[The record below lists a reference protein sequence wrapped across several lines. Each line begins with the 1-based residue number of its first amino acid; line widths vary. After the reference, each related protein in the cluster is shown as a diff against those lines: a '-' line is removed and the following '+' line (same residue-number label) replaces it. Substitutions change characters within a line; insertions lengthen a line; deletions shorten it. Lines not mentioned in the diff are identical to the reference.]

1 MDGEEDGMV
10 AMSESEE
17 SSRKRRVH
25 GMLKLYYGMNEEGK
39 AAEQA
44 KSLDPC
50 DINGPHFDHEVFLN
64 KLRRECSLA
73 ELMDQE
79 TCMVKQIRSL
89 DSDMQTL
96 VYENYN
102 KFISATDTIRKMK
115 NDFKKMEDEMDGLSA
130 NMAAITDFSA
140 SISGTLQDQHA
151 QITKLSGVHTLLR
164 KLQFLFEL
172 PARLNKC
179 LELQAFAQAV
189 RSHRRARCVLQ
200 QYSHLPSFKG
210 IQDDCH
216 AIMDKLA
223 QELRQKFRDG
233 GSSAKDLSEC
243 VELLLQLDE
252 PAEELC
258 DKFLSHARSRLEL
271 ELQALEAEITPC
283 PSASAVKD
291 PPARRLPSAAAA
303 GSPTDNL
310 PKTGATPSPTSNTDI
325 LEFIDRGCNE
335 FVSSLC
341 LVITS
346 YQELFITHAQTGELA
361 SKNIPQMASAK
372 LNAFVD
378 DLAARYF
385 SLVERRI
392 QEEKGVGDNSL
403 LVRALDRFHRRLQAV
418 TKLLPGSAVAHRGTE
433 IVMRAATERVKQYL
447 SALQSFYMDSLTD
460 VRQALATPRLAG
472 ASGPGGGAH
481 FGGAA
486 ASGRD
491 APTSLPELL
500 SSLSAS
506 ILNQIKSV
514 LASVHLFTAKDI
526 TFSNKPYFKGEFCSQ
541 GVRESLV
548 VNFIKFVCQ
557 SSRQFCD
564 NAGDKGGSTPPAL
577 LLLLSRL
584 CLDYETSTITY
595 ILTLTD
601 EQFLVQHH
609 SPVTPVTTL
618 CAEAR
623 EAAQKLLNHYVKVQ
637 GLIISQMLRKSV
649 ETRDWVNT
657 IEPRN
662 VRAVMKR
669 VVEDTTSIDV
679 QVGLLYE
686 EGVRKA
692 HSSDSSK
699 RTFSV
704 YSSSRQ
710 QARYAASYTPSAPM
724 DTNLLSNIHKLFSER
739 IDIFSSV
746 EFNKVSV
753 ITGIIKISLK
763 TFLECVR
770 LRTFGRFGLQQI
782 QVDCHYLQMY
792 LWRFV
797 SDENLVHFLLD
808 EIVGSSA
815 HRCLDPAP
823 MEQSV
828 IEVIC
833 ERG

>member
-1 MDGEEDGMV
+1 RNLSGSVGESLLSG
-10 AMSESEE
+10 
-17 SSRKRRVH
+17 SSSPGRKRR
-25 GMLKLYYGMNEEGK
+25 LLRLYYSAAPEPQQEE
-39 AAEQA
+39 QP
-44 KSLDPC
+44 DPC
-50 DINGPHFDHEVFLN
+50 DINGAQFDPELYLN
-64 KLRRECSLA
+64 KLRKECSLN

-79 TCMVKQIRSL
+79 SCMVRQIRSL

-115 NDFKKMEDEMDGLSA
+115 NDFKKMEDEMDCLST
-130 NMAAITDFSA
+130 NMAAITEFSA
-140 SISGTLQDQHA
+140 RISGTLQDQHA

-179 LELQAFAQAV
+179 LELQAYAQAV
-189 RSHRRARCVLQ
+189 SSHCRARCVLQ
-200 QYSHLPSFKG
+200 QYSHMPSFRG

-216 AIMDKLA
+216 AIMERLA
-223 QELRQKFRDG
+223 QQLRQKFRDG
-233 GSSAKDLSEC
+233 GTSAKELSEC

-258 DKFLSHARSRLEL
+258 DKFLSHAQTRLEAD
-271 ELQALEAEITPC
+271 LQGLEAELRD
-283 PSASAVKD
+283 SAPID
-291 PPARRLPSAAAA
+291 
-303 GSPTDNL
+303 
-310 PKTGATPSPTSNTDI
+310 TDI

-335 FVSSLC
+335 FVSNLC
-341 LVITS
+341 LVIAS
-346 YQELFITHAQTGELA
+346 YQELFV
-361 SKNIPQMASAK
+361 NRPQEGDK
-372 LNAFVD
+372 LLVFVD
-378 DLAARYF
+378 TLAARYF

-418 TKLLPGSAVAHRGTE
+418 SKLLPGSAVPSQGTE
-433 IVMRAATERVKQYL
+433 IVIQAARERIKQYL
-447 SALQSFYMDSLTD
+447 SALQSFYLDSLTD
-460 VRQALATPRLAG
+460 VRQALAAPR
-472 ASGPGGGAH
+472 GPPGKE
-481 FGGAA
+481 
-486 ASGRD
+486 
-491 APTSLPELL
+491 APPSLPDLLTSL
-500 SSLSAS
+500 SNS

-526 TFSNKPYFKGEFCSQ
+526 TFSSKPYFKGEFCSQ
-541 GVRESLV
+541 GVREGLV
-548 VNFIKFVCQ
+548 VSFIKFICQ
-557 SSRQFCD
+557 SSRQFCES
-564 NAGDKGGSTPPAL
+564 AGDRGGSTPPVL

-584 CLDYETSTITY
+584 CLDFETSTISY

-609 SPVTPVTTL
+609 SPVTAVTAL

-710 QARYAASYTPSAPM
+710 QIRYAPSYTPSAPM

-739 IDIFSSV
+739 IDIFSPV

-753 ITGIIKISLK
+753 LTGIIKISLK

-770 LRTFGRFGLQQI
+770 LRTFGRYGLQQI

-808 EIVGSSA
+808 EIVGSAA
-815 HRCLDPAP
+815 HRCLDPSP

>member
-1 MDGEEDGMV
+1 
-10 AMSESEE
+10 MSSATTPPD
-17 SSRKRRVH
+17 SDPNGRRRIH
-25 GMLKLYYGMNEEGK
+25 SMLKLYYGLNEEGK
-39 AAEQA
+39 AADQA
-44 KSLDPC
+44 ESLDPC
-50 DINGPHFDHEVFLN
+50 DINGPHFDPEIYLN
-64 KLRRECSLA
+64 KLRKECSLG
-73 ELMDQE
+73 ELMDHE
-79 TCMVKQIRSL
+79 SCMVKQIRSL

-115 NDFKKMEDEMDGLSA
+115 NDFKKMEDEMDCLSA
-130 NMAAITDFSA
+130 NMASITEFSA
-140 SISGTLQDQHA
+140 RISGTLQDQHA

-179 LELQAFAQAV
+179 LELQAYAQAV
-189 RSHRRARCVLQ
+189 SSHRRARCVLQ
-200 QYSHLPSFKG
+200 QYSHMPSFRG

-216 AIMDKLA
+216 VIMEQLA
-223 QELRQKFRDG
+223 QQLRQKFR
-233 GSSAKDLSEC
+233 S
-243 VELLLQLDE
+243 
-252 PAEELC
+252 
-258 DKFLSHARSRLEL
+258 
-271 ELQALEAEITPC
+271 
-283 PSASAVKD
+283 
-291 PPARRLPSAAAA
+291 
-303 GSPTDNL
+303 
-310 PKTGATPSPTSNTDI
+310 
-325 LEFIDRGCNE
+325 
-335 FVSSLC
+335 
-341 LVITS
+341 
-346 YQELFITHAQTGELA
+346 
-361 SKNIPQMASAK
+361 
-372 LNAFVD
+372 
-378 DLAARYF
+378 
-385 SLVERRI
+385 
-392 QEEKGVGDNSL
+392 
-403 LVRALDRFHRRLQAV
+403 
-418 TKLLPGSAVAHRGTE
+418 KLLPGSAVPSHGTE
-433 IVMRAATERVKQYL
+433 IVVQAARERIKQYL
-447 SALQSFYMDSLTD
+447 SALQTFYHDSLTD
-460 VRQALATPRLAG
+460 VRQALAAPRLAVGG
-472 ASGPGGGAH
+472 ASASGGGA
-481 FGGAA
+481 
-486 ASGRD
+486 SSKD
-491 APTSLPELL
+491 ATPSLPELL
-500 SSLSAS
+500 ASLSNF
-506 ILNQIKSV
+506 ILNQLKSV

-541 GVRESLV
+541 GVREGLV
-548 VNFIKFVCQ
+548 VSFIKFICQ
-557 SSRQFCD
+557 SSRQYCES
-564 NAGDKGGSTPPAL
+564 AGDRGGSTPPAL

-584 CLDYETSTITY
+584 CLDYETSTISY

-609 SPVTPVTTL
+609 TPVTPVTAL

-710 QARYAASYTPSAPM
+710 QIRYAPSYTPSAPM

-739 IDIFSSV
+739 IDIFSPV

-753 ITGIIKISLK
+753 LTGIIKISLK

-770 LRTFGRFGLQQI
+770 LRTFGRYGLQQI

-808 EIVGSSA
+808 EIVCSAA
-815 HRCLDPAP
+815 HRCLDPSP

>member
-1 MDGEEDGMV
+1 MDAEGSV
-10 AMSESEE
+10 SEE
-17 SSRKRRVH
+17 AGRRRKVH
-25 GMLKLYYGMNEEGK
+25 GMLKLYYGLNEEGK
-39 AAEQA
+39 VPELPQ
-44 KSLDPC
+44 SLDPC
-50 DINGPHFDHEVFLN
+50 DINGPHFDPEMYLN

-73 ELMDQE
+73 ELMDHE
-79 TCMVKQIRSL
+79 NCMVKQIRSL

-102 KFISATDTIRKMK
+102 KFISAT
-115 NDFKKMEDEMDGLSA
+115 
-130 NMAAITDFSA
+130 
-140 SISGTLQDQHA
+140 
-151 QITKLSGVHTLLR
+151 GVHTLLR

-179 LELQAFAQAV
+179 LELQAYAQAV
-189 RSHRRARCVLQ
+189 SSHRRARCVLQ

-210 IQDDCH
+210 IQDDCN
-216 AIMDKLA
+216 AIMEKLA

-233 GSSAKDLSEC
+233 GTSAKDLSEC

-271 ELQALEAEITPC
+271 DLQGLEAEIKPDPPT
-283 PSASAVKD
+283 SAVKE
-291 PPARRLPSAAAA
+291 AATRRSSSTAAA
-303 GSPTDNL
+303 GSPTANS
-310 PKTGATPSPTSNTDI
+310 PKTLSLPSPTPNTDI

-346 YQELFITHAQTGELA
+346 YQELFINHAQTGELA
-361 SKNIPQMASAK
+361 SKNIPQMANGK
-372 LNAFVD
+372 LQAFVH

-392 QEEKGVGDNSL
+392 QEEKGVSDNSL

-418 TKLLPGSAVAHRGTE
+418 SKLLPGSTVPNQGTE
-433 IVMRAATERVKQYL
+433 IVIRAATERVKQYL

-460 VRQALATPRLAG
+460 VRQALATPRLSVAA
-472 ASGPGGGAH
+472 ASVAGGGAH
-481 FGGAA
+481 LGGP

-491 APTSLPELL
+491 APGSLPELL
-500 SSLSAS
+500 SSLSAN

-526 TFSNKPYFKGEFCSQ
+526 TFSNKPYFKGQFCSQ
-541 GVRESLV
+541 GVRENLV
-548 VNFIKFVCQ
+548 VNFIRFVCQ
-557 SSRQFCD
+557 SSRQFCES
-564 NAGDKGGSTPPAL
+564 AGDKGGSTPPAL

-584 CLDYETSTITY
+584 CLDFETSTISY

-601 EQFLVQHH
+601 EQFLVQHQN
-609 SPVTPVTTL
+609 PITPVTTL
-618 CAEAR
+618 CGEAR

-710 QARYAASYTPSAPM
+710 QPRYAASYTPSAPM

-753 ITGIIKISLK
+753 MTGIIKISLK

-770 LRTFGRFGLQQI
+770 LRTFGRYGLQQI

-815 HRCLDPAP
+815 HRCLDPSP

>member
-1 MDGEEDGMV
+1 YKPGNNTGSVPVAEDPG
-10 AMSESEE
+10 
-17 SSRKRRVH
+17 RRRRVH
-25 GMLKLYYGMNEEGK
+25 GMLKLYYGLNEEGK
-39 AAEQA
+39 APEQPE
-44 KSLDPC
+44 SLDPC
-50 DINGPHFDHEVFLN
+50 DINGPHFDPELYLN
-64 KLRRECSLA
+64 KLRRECSLT

-79 TCMVKQIRSL
+79 TCMVRQIRSL

-115 NDFKKMEDEMDGLSA
+115 NDFKKMEDEMDCLSA
-130 NMAAITDFSA
+130 NMAAITEFSA
-140 SISGTLQDQHA
+140 RISGTLQDQHA

-179 LELQAFAQAV
+179 LELQAYAQAV
-189 RSHRRARCVLQ
+189 NTHRRARCVLQ

-258 DKFLSHARSRLEL
+258 DKFLSHARSRLESD
-271 ELQALEAEITPC
+271 LQGLEAEIR
-283 PSASAVKD
+283 PS
-291 PPARRLPSAAAA
+291 LPSPA
-303 GSPTDNL
+303 
-310 PKTGATPSPTSNTDI
+310 SNTDI

-346 YQELFITHAQTGELA
+346 YQELFINHAQKGEL
-361 SKNIPQMASAK
+361 
-372 LNAFVD
+372 LHVFVD

-385 SLVERRI
+385 MLVERRI

-418 TKLLPGSAVAHRGTE
+418 AKLLPGSAVPNKGTE
-433 IVMRAATERVKQYL
+433 IVIRAATERVKQYL

-460 VRQALATPRLAG
+460 VRQALATPRLSVAG
-472 ASGPGGGAH
+472 TSVAGP
-481 FGGAA
+481 

-548 VNFIKFVCQ
+548 VSFIKFVCQ
-557 SSRQFCD
+557 SSRQFCET
-564 NAGDKGGSTPPAL
+564 AGDKGGSTPPAL

-584 CLDYETSTITY
+584 CLDYETSTISY

-753 ITGIIKISLK
+753 MTGIIKISLK

-770 LRTFGRFGLQQI
+770 LRTFGRYGLQQI

-808 EIVGSSA
+808 EIVGSAA

>member
-1 MDGEEDGMV
+1 
-10 AMSESEE
+10 MSSATTPPD
-17 SSRKRRVH
+17 SDPTGRRRVH
-25 GMLKLYYGMNEEGK
+25 SMLKLYYGLNEEGT

-44 KSLDPC
+44 ESLDPC
-50 DINGPHFDHEVFLN
+50 DINGPHFDPEVYLN
-64 KLRRECSLA
+64 KLRKECSLG
-73 ELMDQE
+73 ELMDHE
-79 TCMVKQIRSL
+79 SCMVKQIRSL

-115 NDFKKMEDEMDGLSA
+115 NDFKKMEDEMDCLSA
-130 NMAAITDFSA
+130 NMAAITEFSA
-140 SISGTLQDQHA
+140 RISGTLQDQHA

-179 LELQAFAQAV
+179 LELQAYAQAV
-189 RSHRRARCVLQ
+189 SAHRRARCVLQ
-200 QYSHLPSFKG
+200 QYSHMPSFRG

-216 AIMDKLA
+216 VIMEQLA
-223 QELRQKFRDG
+223 QQLRQKFRDG

-258 DKFLSHARSRLEL
+258 DKFLSHAQSRLEADLQGL
-271 ELQALEAEITPC
+271 EVELKD
-283 PSASAVKD
+283 SAV
-291 PPARRLPSAAAA
+291 
-303 GSPTDNL
+303 TD
-310 PKTGATPSPTSNTDI
+310 TDI

-341 LVITS
+341 LVIAS
-346 YQELFITHAQTGELA
+346 YQELFINRPQEGELA
-361 SKNIPQMASAK
+361 SKNIPEMANGK
-372 LNAFVD
+372 LHVFVD
-378 DLAARYF
+378 TLAARYF
-385 SLVERRI
+385 SLVEQRI

-403 LVRALDRFHRRLQAV
+403 LVRALDRFHRRLQAI
-418 TKLLPGSAVAHRGTE
+418 TKLLPGSAVPSHGTE
-433 IVMRAATERVKQYL
+433 IVVRAARERIKQYL
-447 SALQSFYMDSLTD
+447 SALQTFYHDSLTD
-460 VRQALATPRLAG
+460 VRQALAAPRLAV
-472 ASGPGGGAH
+472 GGAN
-481 FGGAA
+481 AT
-486 ASGRD
+486 
-491 APTSLPELL
+491 PSLPELL
-500 SSLSAS
+500 TSLSNF
-506 ILNQIKSV
+506 ILNQLKSV

-541 GVRESLV
+541 GVREGLV
-548 VNFIKFVCQ
+548 VSFIKFICQ
-557 SSRQFCD
+557 SSRQYCES
-564 NAGDKGGSTPPAL
+564 AGDRGGSTPPAL

-584 CLDYETSTITY
+584 CLDYETSTISY

-609 SPVTPVTTL
+609 TPVTPVTAL

-710 QARYAASYTPSAPM
+710 QIRYAPSYTPSAPM

-739 IDIFSSV
+739 IDIFSPV

-753 ITGIIKISLK
+753 LTGIIKISLK

-770 LRTFGRFGLQQI
+770 LRTFGRYGLQQI

-808 EIVGSSA
+808 EIVGSAA
-815 HRCLDPAP
+815 HRCLDPSP

>member
-1 MDGEEDGMV
+1 MSSSTETPASEDPG
-10 AMSESEE
+10 
-17 SSRKRRVH
+17 RKRRVH
-25 GMLKLYYGMNEEGK
+25 GMLKLYYGLNEEGK
-39 AAEQA
+39 ADEEPQ
-44 KSLDPC
+44 SLDPC
-50 DINGPHFDHEVFLN
+50 DINGPHFDPEHYLN
-64 KLRRECSLA
+64 KLRKECSLA

-115 NDFKKMEDEMDGLSA
+115 NDFKKMEDEMDCLSA

-140 SISGTLQDQHA
+140 RISGTLEDQHA

-179 LELQAFAQAV
+179 LELQAYSQAV
-189 RSHRRARCVLQ
+189 SSHRRARCVLQ
-200 QYSHLPSFKG
+200 QYSHMPSFKG

-252 PAEELC
+252 PAEDLC
-258 DKFLSHARSRLEL
+258 EKYLNHAGSRLEL
-271 ELQALEAEITPC
+271 DLQSLEAEIR
-283 PSASAVKD
+283 PSPPGPALKDSSTRRPSPSVTVGSPPDGTAKTSA
-291 PPARRLPSAAAA
+291 LPS
-303 GSPTDNL
+303 
-310 PKTGATPSPTSNTDI
+310 PSSNTDI

-346 YQELFITHAQTGELA
+346 YQELFVNHAQTGELA
-361 SKNIPQMASAK
+361 SKNIPQMANSK
-372 LNAFVD
+372 LHAFVD

-392 QEEKGVGDNSL
+392 KEEKGVADNSL
-403 LVRALDRFHRRLQAV
+403 LVRALDRFFRRLQAV
-418 TKLLPGSAVAHRGTE
+418 AKLLPGSSVPQQGTE
-433 IVMRAATERVKQYL
+433 IVIRAATERVKQYL
-447 SALQSFYMDSLTD
+447 AALQSFYMDSLTD
-460 VRQALATPRLAG
+460 VRQALATPRLSLAAPGAG
-472 ASGPGGGAH
+472 SH
-481 FGGAA
+481 FGGST
-486 ASGRD
+486 SGRD
-491 APTSLPELL
+491 APSSLPELL

-526 TFSNKPYFKGEFCSQ
+526 TFSNKPYFKGEFCCQ

-548 VNFIKFVCQ
+548 VSFIKFVCQ
-557 SSRQFCD
+557 SSRQFCES
-564 NAGDKGGSTPPAL
+564 AGDKGGSTPPAL

-584 CLDYETSTITY
+584 CLDYETSTISY

-601 EQFLVQHH
+601 EQFLAQHH
-609 SPVTPVTTL
+609 NPVTAVTAL

-710 QARYAASYTPSAPM
+710 QTRYAASYTPSAPM

-753 ITGIIKISLK
+753 MTGIIKISLK

-770 LRTFGRFGLQQI
+770 LRTFGRYGLQQI

>member
-1 MDGEEDGMV
+1 WVPFCTAPGSG
-10 AMSESEE
+10 
-17 SSRKRRVH
+17 SSSDSTSPPDTDSALKRRVH
-25 GMLKLYYGMNEEGK
+25 GMLKLYYGLNEEGK
-39 AAEQA
+39 RVEQA
-44 KSLDPC
+44 ESLDPC
-50 DINGPHFDHEVFLN
+50 DINGPHFDPEVYLN
-64 KLRRECSLA
+64 KLRKECSLA

-79 TCMVKQIRSL
+79 NCMVKQIRSL

-115 NDFKKMEDEMDGLSA
+115 NDFKKMEDEMDCLST
-130 NMAAITDFSA
+130 NMAAITEFSA
-140 SISGTLQDQHA
+140 CISGTLQGQHA
-151 QITKLSGVHTLLR
+151 QISKLSGVHTLLR

-179 LELQAFAQAV
+179 LELQAYTQAV
-189 RSHRRARCVLQ
+189 NSHRRARCVLQ
-200 QYSHLPSFKG
+200 MYCHMPSFRG
-210 IQDDCH
+210 IQDDCQ
-216 AIMDKLA
+216 AIMEQLA
-223 QELRQKFRDG
+223 QHLRQKFRDG
-233 GSSAKDLSEC
+233 GTSAKELSEC

-258 DKFLSHARSRLEL
+258 DKFLCHAQTRLEADLQGL
-271 ELQALEAEITPC
+271 EEELRVSTATD
-283 PSASAVKD
+283 V
-291 PPARRLPSAAAA
+291 A
-303 GSPTDNL
+303 G
-310 PKTGATPSPTSNTDI
+310 
-325 LEFIDRGCNE
+325 EFIDRGCNE
-335 FVSSLC
+335 FVSNLC
-341 LVITS
+341 LVIAS
-346 YQELFITHAQTGELA
+346 YQELFINRPQEGEL
-361 SKNIPQMASAK
+361 
-372 LNAFVD
+372 LHTFVD
-378 DLAARYF
+378 SLAGRYF

-418 TKLLPGSAVAHRGTE
+418 SKLLPGSAVPSQGTE
-433 IVMRAATERVKQYL
+433 IVVQAARERIRQYL
-447 SALQSFYMDSLTD
+447 CALQSFYLDSLTD
-460 VRQALATPRLAG
+460 VRQALAAPR
-472 ASGPGGGAH
+472 GPPGK
-481 FGGAA
+481 
-486 ASGRD
+486 D
-491 APTSLPELL
+491 APPSLPELL
-500 SSLSAS
+500 TSLSNS
-506 ILNQIKSV
+506 ILNQIKTV

-541 GVRESLV
+541 GVREGLV
-548 VNFIKFVCQ
+548 VSFIKFICQ
-557 SSRQFCD
+557 SSRQFCES
-564 NAGDKGGSTPPAL
+564 AGDRGGSTPPAL

-584 CLDYETSTITY
+584 CQDYETSTISY

-609 SPVTPVTTL
+609 SPVTAVTAL

-710 QARYAASYTPSAPM
+710 QMRYTPSYTPSAPM

-739 IDIFSSV
+739 IDIFSPV

-753 ITGIIKISLK
+753 LTGIIKISLK

-770 LRTFGRFGLQQI
+770 LRTFGRYGLQQI
-782 QVDCHYLQMY
+782 QVDCHYLQLY

-808 EIVGSSA
+808 EIVGSAA
-815 HRCLDPAP
+815 HRCLDPSP

>member
-1 MDGEEDGMV
+1 MDEGSVPVAEDPG
-10 AMSESEE
+10 
-17 SSRKRRVH
+17 RRRRVH
-25 GMLKLYYGMNEEGK
+25 GMLKLYYGLNEEGK
-39 AAEQA
+39 APEQPE
-44 KSLDPC
+44 SLDPC
-50 DINGPHFDHEVFLN
+50 DINGPHFDPELYLN
-64 KLRRECSLA
+64 KLRRECSLT

-79 TCMVKQIRSL
+79 TCMVRQIRSL

-115 NDFKKMEDEMDGLSA
+115 NDFKKMEDEMDCLSA
-130 NMAAITDFSA
+130 NMAAITEFSA
-140 SISGTLQDQHA
+140 RISGTLQDQHA

-179 LELQAFAQAV
+179 LELQAYAQAV
-189 RSHRRARCVLQ
+189 NTHRRARCVLQ

-258 DKFLSHARSRLEL
+258 DKFLSHARSRLESD
-271 ELQALEAEITPC
+271 LQGLEAEIR
-283 PSASAVKD
+283 PS
-291 PPARRLPSAAAA
+291 LPSPA
-303 GSPTDNL
+303 
-310 PKTGATPSPTSNTDI
+310 SNTDI

-346 YQELFITHAQTGELA
+346 YQELFINHAQKGEL
-361 SKNIPQMASAK
+361 
-372 LNAFVD
+372 LHAFVD

-385 SLVERRI
+385 MLVERRI

-418 TKLLPGSAVAHRGTE
+418 AKLLPGSAVPNKGTE
-433 IVMRAATERVKQYL
+433 IVIRAATERVKQYL

-460 VRQALATPRLAG
+460 VRQALATPRLSVAG
-472 ASGPGGGAH
+472 TSVAGP
-481 FGGAA
+481 

-548 VNFIKFVCQ
+548 VSFIKFVCQ
-557 SSRQFCD
+557 SSRQFCET
-564 NAGDKGGSTPPAL
+564 AGDKGGSTPPAL

-584 CLDYETSTITY
+584 CLDYETSTISY

-710 QARYAASYTPSAPM
+710 QARYAASYTPRYHSSTHTAQLVAEKILHFHLHVF
-724 DTNLLSNIHKLFSER
+724 LLPQ
-739 IDIFSSV
+739 
-746 EFNKVSV
+746 VSV
-753 ITGIIKISLK
+753 MTGIIKISLK

-770 LRTFGRFGLQQI
+770 LRTFGRYGLQQI

-808 EIVGSSA
+808 EIVGSAA

>member
-1 MDGEEDGMV
+1 LAASGSVPVAEDPG
-10 AMSESEE
+10 
-17 SSRKRRVH
+17 RRRRVH
-25 GMLKLYYGMNEEGK
+25 GMLKLYYGLNEEGK
-39 AAEQA
+39 APEQPE
-44 KSLDPC
+44 SLDPC
-50 DINGPHFDHEVFLN
+50 DINGPHFDPELYLN
-64 KLRRECSLA
+64 KLRRECSLT

-79 TCMVKQIRSL
+79 TCMVRQIRSL

-115 NDFKKMEDEMDGLSA
+115 NDFKKMEDEMDCLSA
-130 NMAAITDFSA
+130 NMAAITEFSA
-140 SISGTLQDQHA
+140 RISGTLQDQHA

-179 LELQAFAQAV
+179 LELQAYAQAV
-189 RSHRRARCVLQ
+189 NTHRRARCVLQ

-258 DKFLSHARSRLEL
+258 DKFLSHARSRLESD
-271 ELQALEAEITPC
+271 LQGLEAEIR
-283 PSASAVKD
+283 PS
-291 PPARRLPSAAAA
+291 LPSPA
-303 GSPTDNL
+303 
-310 PKTGATPSPTSNTDI
+310 SNTDI

-346 YQELFITHAQTGELA
+346 YQELFINHAQKGEL
-361 SKNIPQMASAK
+361 
-372 LNAFVD
+372 LHVFVD

-385 SLVERRI
+385 MLVERRI

-418 TKLLPGSAVAHRGTE
+418 AKLLPGSAVPNKGTE
-433 IVMRAATERVKQYL
+433 IVIRAATERVKQYL

-460 VRQALATPRLAG
+460 VRQALATPRLSVAG
-472 ASGPGGGAH
+472 TSVAGP
-481 FGGAA
+481 

-548 VNFIKFVCQ
+548 VSFIKFVCQ
-557 SSRQFCD
+557 SSRQFCET
-564 NAGDKGGSTPPAL
+564 AGDKGGSTPPAL

-584 CLDYETSTITY
+584 CLDYETSTISY

-753 ITGIIKISLK
+753 MTGIIKISLK

-770 LRTFGRFGLQQI
+770 LRTFGRYGLQQI

-808 EIVGSSA
+808 EIVGSAA

>member
-1 MDGEEDGMV
+1 VLFLFVCSPSPCSFHWIRKAEEQP
-10 AMSESEE
+10 E
-17 SSRKRRVH
+17 
-25 GMLKLYYGMNEEGK
+25 
-39 AAEQA
+39 
-44 KSLDPC
+44 SLDPC
-50 DINGPHFDHEVFLN
+50 DINGPHFDPELFLN

-115 NDFKKMEDEMDGLSA
+115 NDFKKMEDEMDCLSA
-130 NMAAITDFSA
+130 NMAAITEFSA
-140 SISGTLQDQHA
+140 RISGTLQDQHA

-179 LELQAFAQAV
+179 LELQAYAQAV

-258 DKFLSHARSRLEL
+258 DKFLSHAQSRLESD
-271 ELQALEAEITPC
+271 LQGLEAEIRPY
-283 PSASAVKD
+283 
-291 PPARRLPSAAAA
+291 
-303 GSPTDNL
+303 PTI
-310 PKTGATPSPTSNTDI
+310 PSPTSNTDI

-346 YQELFITHAQTGELA
+346 YQELFINHAQKGEL
-361 SKNIPQMASAK
+361 

-392 QEEKGVGDNSL
+392 QEEKGVADNSL

-418 TKLLPGSAVAHRGTE
+418 TKLLPGSAVPNQGTE
-433 IVMRAATERVKQYL
+433 IVIRAATERVKQYL

-460 VRQALATPRLAG
+460 VRQALATPR
-472 ASGPGGGAH
+472 
-481 FGGAA
+481 
-486 ASGRD
+486 D
-491 APTSLPELL
+491 APNSLPELL

-548 VNFIKFVCQ
+548 VSFIKFVCQ
-557 SSRQFCD
+557 SSRQFCES
-564 NAGDKGGSTPPAL
+564 AGDKGGSTPPAL

-584 CLDYETSTITY
+584 CLDYETSTISY

-753 ITGIIKISLK
+753 MTGIIKISLK

-770 LRTFGRFGLQQI
+770 LRTFGRYGLQQI

-797 SDENLVHFLLD
+797 SDENLVHFMLD